1 MKGKI
6 KKCWLPV
13 GSSPLKVRTKGIGNY
28 MEAAAPKNEA
38 HQKWR
43 ENWLHELSKS
53 RVVDAELNKIDR
65 KRQSFH
71 K

>member
-1 MKGKI
+1 
-6 KKCWLPV
+6 
-13 GSSPLKVRTKGIGNY
+13 
-28 MEAAAPKNEA
+28 MEAAAPIKNEA
-38 HQKWR
+38 HRKWR
-43 ENWLHELSKS
+43 ENWLHELTKS